1 MRTAPTWSRR
11 FRAADRERA
20 SSRMGRASRV
30 FQLTDE
36 GGAQPT
42 RGNRPLRLRE
52 IAPCQNRAEMS
63 LSTDVAAASKEGGAL
78 LDQLVRPGPP
88 DSKAVGPQASA
99 SGGVCAPLPHDEHV
113 EQENGQHD
121 QRIQGLR
128 VAATAASLFATV

>member
-1 MRTAPTWSRR
+1 MVPTVQG
-11 FRAADRERA
+11 
-20 SSRMGRASRV
+20 GRPGEGVFENGACVRV

-52 IAPCQNRAEMS
+52 IAPCQNRAES
-63 LSTDVAAASKEGGAL
+63 TLSTDVAAASKEGGAL
-78 LDQLVRPGPP
+78 LDQW
-88 DSKAVGPQASA
+88 
-99 SGGVCAPLPHDEHV
+99 SGRGCRIEGRWSTGIREWRRLCPAPRRSR